1 MFASRCRS
9 MCVWSCVVDVRA
21 TFSVLMV
28 RLCASVALCMMC
40 STSFMLLL
48 IAEGSL
54 STKDRYTRLR
64 SRLPYALRPLDWGVR
79 LLAQKGEA
87 AKLEIWNEGAR

>member
-1 MFASRCRS
+1 
-9 MCVWSCVVDVRA
+9 
-21 TFSVLMV
+21 
-28 RLCASVALCMMC
+28 
-40 STSFMLLL
+40 MLLL